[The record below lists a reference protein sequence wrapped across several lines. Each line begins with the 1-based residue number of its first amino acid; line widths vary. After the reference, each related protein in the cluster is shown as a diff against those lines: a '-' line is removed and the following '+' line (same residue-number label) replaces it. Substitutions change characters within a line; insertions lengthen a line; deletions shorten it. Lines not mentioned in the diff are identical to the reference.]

1 MMSNT
6 LEYMIDSR
14 LLRRGKINSQELS
27 HRNDSRIRRENM
39 ITLSKNGFVI
49 AAVLGGLLSSI
60 YLIGNNVIP
69 PAIDYIT
76 REISRGDSE
85 SIKYA
90 PTDELWKSRER

>member
-27 HRNDSRIRRENM
+27 HRNDTRIRRENM

-60 YLIGNNVIP
+60 YLTGSLLLMKHIL
-69 PAIDYIT
+69 
-76 REISRGDSE
+76 IS
-85 SIKYA
+85 A
-90 PTDELWKSRER
+90 SRNR

>member
-27 HRNDSRIRRENM
+27 HRNDTRIRRENM

-49 AAVLGGLLSSI
+49 AAVVGGLLSSI

-69 PAIDYIT
+69 PAIDYIA
-76 REISRGDSE
+76 REIFGEDSE